1 MLKELMKYLK
11 VCSLKKKGKFDRAE
25 VNAEIDLKVT
35 AICKNMR
42 FASLDKE
49 LRRFVKDNNFRV
61 A

>member
-1 MLKELMKYLK
+1 MKYLK